1 MKSRM
6 NDTEPDGL
14 DRSPAEGVGFTVCL
28 VSATLA
34 MFGAVVLS
42 ALM

>member
-1 MKSRM
+1 MKNRM
-6 NDTEPDGL
+6 NETEPDGL
-14 DRSPAEGVGFTVCL
+14 DRTPGEGVAFTVCL

-34 MFGAVVLS
+34 MFGAVVLT